1 MTWTLIVI
9 IMLLAL
15 VQGALVGLLPG
26 LPAMVGLFV
35 LFPLFVKWPIE
46 AILLFFSCYICVT
59 QYFGSVSALLFRV
72 PGEGSSLP
80 ALEVSL
86 KLKRFTSVVKAYRV
100 TALTSLIGALVGITL
115 FVIMFLMF
123 RTNWA
128 YLFQTKYIVL
138 FLLTLIV
145 LMIMQNKQYL
155 FNIGMLT
162 VGLGLSYFSEIPILN
177 PICDS
182 VDWLCFLRSPAEAT
196 LVLLS
201 LYCIPILFYQTK
213 SMVPTI
219 NRDSVGYNPN
229 WLAFK
234 SFRNLGLRHGLL
246 GFFAGF
252 TPGAGLTLA
261 SNLSNSIEQKRNP
274 KKLLS
279 LAGAAEAA
287 NNAAAISCTIPF
299 LFLGLPITPSE
310 LIIDNFLSSRY
321 YRLNLSTLDTPLMI
335 SGYLI
340 EFSVLLVACMLIV
353 NLISFLLCG
362 NFIKFWRRL
371 MSIDTKIYMTAVKL
385 LILASIITIVM
396 TSKISLMSAVWTV
409 VLFGGIGTWAM
420 FKNRSIIA
428 LAMMLMIGPFV
439 LTKFQLFY
447 DLYF

>member
-1 MTWTLIVI
+1 MTWMMIFG
-9 IMLLAL
+9 IMSMAL
-15 VQGALVGLLPG
+15 VMGALVGLLPG
-26 LPAMVGLFV
+26 LPAMVGLFA
-35 LFPLFVKWPIE
+35 LFPIFVNWPIE

-72 PGEGSSLP
+72 PGEGSSIP
-80 ALEVSL
+80 VLEVSI

-100 TALTSLIGALVGITL
+100 TALTSLIGALLGITL
-115 FVIMFLMF
+115 FVAMFLMF

-128 YLFQTKYIVL
+128 YLFQTKYIVAL
-138 FLLTLIV
+138 LLTLIV

-155 FNIGMLT
+155 FNIGMLL
-162 VGLGLSYFSEIPILN
+162 LGLALAHFSEIPMLN
-177 PICDS
+177 PVCDS

-201 LYCIPILFYQTK
+201 LYCVPILFYQTK
-213 SMVPTI
+213 PMVPTI
-219 NRDSVGYNPN
+219 DQHKMTYDPGWRP
-229 WLAFK
+229 FK
-234 SFRNLGLRHGLL
+234 SFGLLGIKHGLL
-246 GFFAGF
+246 GFLAGF

-279 LAGAAEAA
+279 MAGAAEAA

-310 LIIDNFLSSRY
+310 LIIDNFLSGRF
-321 YRLNLSTLDTPLMI
+321 YRLNLSTLDKTLSV

-340 EFSVLLVACMLIV
+340 EFTVLLVACMLIV
-353 NLISFLLCG
+353 NIISFLLCG
-362 NFIKFWRRL
+362 HFIKFWRRL
-371 MSIDTKIYMTAVKL
+371 MSIDTKIYMAAVKI
-385 LILASIITIVM
+385 LILASVVTIVIS
-396 TSKISLMSAVWTV
+396 SKISLMPALWTV

-420 FKNRSIIA
+420 LKNRSIIG

-439 LTKFQLFY
+439 ITKFQLFY
-447 DLYF
+447 YLYF

>member
-1 MTWTLIVI
+1 MS
-9 IMLLAL
+9 MAL
-15 VQGALVGLLPG
+15 VMGALVGLLPG
-26 LPAMVGLFV
+26 LPAMVGLFA
-35 LFPLFVKWPIE
+35 LFPIFVNWPIE

-72 PGEGSSLP
+72 PGEGSSIP
-80 ALEVSL
+80 VLEVSI

-100 TALTSLIGALVGITL
+100 TALTSLIGALLGITL
-115 FVIMFLMF
+115 FVAMFLMF

-128 YLFQTKYIVL
+128 YLFQTKYIVAL
-138 FLLTLIV
+138 LLTLIV

-155 FNIGMLT
+155 FNIGMLL
-162 VGLGLSYFSEIPILN
+162 LGLALAHFSEIPMLN
-177 PICDS
+177 PVCDS

-201 LYCIPILFYQTK
+201 LYCVPILFYQTK
-213 SMVPTI
+213 PMVPTI
-219 NRDSVGYNPN
+219 DQHKMTYDPGWRP
-229 WLAFK
+229 FK
-234 SFRNLGLRHGLL
+234 SFGLLGIKHGLL
-246 GFFAGF
+246 GFLAGF

-279 LAGAAEAA
+279 MAGAAEAA

-310 LIIDNFLSSRY
+310 LIIDNFLSGRF
-321 YRLNLSTLDTPLMI
+321 YRLNLSTLDKTLSV

-340 EFSVLLVACMLIV
+340 EFTVLLVACMLIV
-353 NLISFLLCG
+353 NIISFLLCG
-362 NFIKFWRRL
+362 HFIKFWRRL
-371 MSIDTKIYMTAVKL
+371 MSIDTKIYMAAVKI
-385 LILASIITIVM
+385 LILASVVTIVIS
-396 TSKISLMSAVWTV
+396 SKISLMPALWTV

-420 FKNRSIIA
+420 LKNRSIIG

-439 LTKFQLFY
+439 ITKFQLFY
-447 DLYF
+447 YLYF